1 MLIKKNNFLLIYL
14 QVLQLSKSMSIGE
27 FDVCHEFVNFC
38 KQRPL
43 PDEKKFVILDYM
55 VTSEEFKIFVSFDR
69 EKFGHKIIEFIEHII
84 KDVEK
89 SCLYHYGWKIY
100 FLFVNENIP
109 NEELSNLI
117 TITFT
122 AE

>member
-14 QVLQLSKSMSIGE
+14 QVLQLSKNMSIGE

-38 KQRPL
+38 EQRPL

-89 SCLYHYGWKIY
+89 RCLYHYGWKIY
-100 FLFVNENIP
+100 FLFG
-109 NEELSNLI
+109 
-117 TITFT
+117 
-122 AE
+122 

>member
-1 MLIKKNNFLLIYL
+1 
-14 QVLQLSKSMSIGE
+14 
-27 FDVCHEFVNFC
+27 
-38 KQRPL
+38 
-43 PDEKKFVILDYM
+43 M
-55 VTSEEFKIFVSFDR
+55 VTSEEFKIFVSFGR
-69 EKFGHKIIEFIEHII
+69 EKFGHTIIEFIEYII

-89 SCLYHYGWKIY
+89 SCLYHYGWKIH